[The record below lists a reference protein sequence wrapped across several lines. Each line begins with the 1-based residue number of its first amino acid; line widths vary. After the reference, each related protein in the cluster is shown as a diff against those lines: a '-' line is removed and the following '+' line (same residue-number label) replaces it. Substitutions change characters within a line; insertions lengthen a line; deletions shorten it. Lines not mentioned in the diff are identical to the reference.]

1 MVLFFRNFFRFLHLH
16 LLLFKYSR
24 MGLAISVNE
33 IVNTNIQTLLREC
46 GFVDSNDVAVGIF
59 ANAVLQST
67 ADLTVADCAS
77 AVVQTF
83 ELKLNAKVAVDE
95 SISAGT
101 LSMNANVRLMKVVL
115 GLWKQN
121 FPGKPIP
128 TAVKQ
133 QMQRLVI
140 SVISYLFF

>member
-1 MVLFFRNFFRFLHLH
+1 
-16 LLLFKYSR
+16 
-24 MGLAISVNE
+24 MGLANSVNE

-46 GFVDSNDVAVGIF
+46 GFVDSNDVTVGIF
-59 ANAVLQST
+59 ANAVLQSSV
-67 ADLTVADCAS
+67 TVADCAS

-95 SISAGT
+95 SISAGI

>member
-24 MGLAISVNE
+24 MGLACSVNE

-67 ADLTVADCAS
+67 ADLTDCAS

-95 SISAGT
+95 SISAGI

>member
-1 MVLFFRNFFRFLHLH
+1 
-16 LLLFKYSR
+16 

-95 SISAGT
+95 SISAGI

-115 GLWKQN
+115 GFWKQN

>member
-1 MVLFFRNFFRFLHLH
+1 
-16 LLLFKYSR
+16 
-24 MGLAISVNE
+24 MGLACSVNE

-67 ADLTVADCAS
+67 ADLTDCAS

-95 SISAGT
+95 SISAGI